1 MSTKANKKAINN
13 VKVDEGTLKASH
25 SKNQLDLGGTKEP
38 TATVE
43 MSYFI
48 CSGSTWVYKFIKI
61 HQLLYLTS
69 IYFT

>member
-1 MSTKANKKAINN
+1 MQNAQIGIQKNKRRLSTKANKKAINN

-43 MSYFI
+43 MSYLI
-48 CSGSTWVYKFIKI
+48 CSDST
-61 HQLLYLTS
+61 
-69 IYFT
+69 